1 MDKGA
6 DVELGSAYLTLE
18 DNETTV
24 VEGHQAADAQ
34 GGLSLLALDGRGV
47 GAVQVLTDG
56 LEVVTEALEA
66 QEIGNLVGDGRL
78 LSVALQGILGGGP
91 EQMGVGIIGE
101 CLEAA
106 VVVSVGKRLGDVQ
119 TKRKMSGMFSCR
131 PVDCPFMLYSM
142 ICPSASPERNTV
154 CVCGT

>member
-24 VEGHQAADAQ
+24 VEGDQAADAQ
-34 GGLSLLALDGRGV
+34 GGLSLLALDGWGV

-78 LSVALQGILGGGP
+78 LSVALQGVLGGGP

-101 CLEAA
+101 GLEAA
-106 VVVSVGKRLGDVQ
+106 VVVGVGKRLGD
-119 TKRKMSGMFSCR
+119 G
-131 PVDCPFMLYSM
+131 
-142 ICPSASPERNTV
+142 
-154 CVCGT
+154 